1 MGNGGVEVRD
11 GSWGVGGRETHTGTH
26 NLIPVRWEAETGEP
40 FFEEAH

>member
-1 MGNGGVEVRD
+1 MGVGE
-11 GSWGVGGRETHTGTH
+11 WGVGKHTGTH